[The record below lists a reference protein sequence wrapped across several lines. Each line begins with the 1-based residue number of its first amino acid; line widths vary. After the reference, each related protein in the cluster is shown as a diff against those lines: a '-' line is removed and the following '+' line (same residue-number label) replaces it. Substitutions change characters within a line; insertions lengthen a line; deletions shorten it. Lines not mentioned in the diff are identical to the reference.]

1 MIYTSPDQDWSYC
14 MWECGVALLPESPD
28 TRIILFRCSGTS
40 PALFAEQ
47 VNVNA
52 RDLVSVQQ
60 FVDDFLTSPDF
71 FPGSSGPITK
81 FQPHGREVANAA
93 ADLFQKLQPIL
104 PPEKEDCSIEW
115 PAQPFF
121 QLQLG
126 FDFVEQIL
134 KADNKDRKQLGSKVV
149 LKESRISAADKYCE
163 QMFGVP
169 SFQEGTT
176 FGQLVSI
183 WKERHPDAD
192 SKWVQALC
200 AQILAAVLWKFPP
213 VTWELMQGLS
223 DEIWRAPMLTRVH
236 KHPALRH
243 MQFDIC
249 FHRFDLK
256 AGAESIEI
264 NIPKPVTRGKKK
276 REPASSGG
284 RSRKPRSAD
293 PAEPAR

>member
-1 MIYTSPDQDWSYC
+1 M
-14 MWECGVALLPESPD
+14 
-28 TRIILFRCSGTS
+28 
-40 PALFAEQ
+40 
-47 VNVNA
+47 
-52 RDLVSVQQ
+52 
-60 FVDDFLTSPDF
+60 
-71 FPGSSGPITK
+71 
-81 FQPHGREVANAA
+81 
-93 ADLFQKLQPIL
+93 L

-115 PAQPFF
+115 PAQPFL

-134 KADNKDRKQLGSKVV
+134 KTGNKDRMRLGPKVV
-149 LKESRISAADKYCE
+149 LEESRISAADKYCE

-176 FGQLVSI
+176 FVQLVSI
-183 WKERHPDAD
+183 WQERHPGAS

-223 DEIWRAPMLTRVH
+223 DEIWRAPMLTRVR
-236 KHPALRH
+236 KHPALRC

-256 AGAESIEI
+256 AGAESVHID
-264 NIPKPVTRGKKK
+264 IPKQATRGKKRK
-276 REPASSGG
+276 PASSQG

-293 PAEPAR
+293 PAAPAR